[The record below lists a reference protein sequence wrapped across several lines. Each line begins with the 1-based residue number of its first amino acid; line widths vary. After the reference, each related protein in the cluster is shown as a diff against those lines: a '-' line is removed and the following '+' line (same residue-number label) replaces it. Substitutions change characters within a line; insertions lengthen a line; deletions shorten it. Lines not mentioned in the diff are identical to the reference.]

1 MGQVVLADDDFDVDT
16 ERIGGSE
23 DFDDAADG
31 IFTVF
36 EKLGVDDEALEFR
49 GLVVLP
55 CFDSD
60 AVVLGAGGRQRIFD
74 GDFDPVLHAGIVG
87 DDPEATFGDAEFA
100 DDGGVGAAHDLVDFA
115 FRFSA
120 GADAADADEGA
131 VTVHGAFERIAVE
144 VDVADD
150 AGDGFIGDEEAETVA
165 VDGDAAGG
173 EVAGEGG
180 GLEVAVADFDEVA
193 GVEESFEGVFEEG
206 TAVALGA
213 EVLIKLLEAGFA
225 LGEFED
231 MREDRGGFENY
242 GCSGTTHSSIIVVMR
257 LLLIFAS
264 TLTLFAQPPMATQ
277 NMVAQNTPAPAK
289 KTAVTVTKAAAPA
302 PAVKNYKLTGS
313 PAAPITIEVY
323 TDYECPSCRNLY
335 LQTLP
340 DLITQYVATG
350 KVQLLHRDFP
360 LPMHKHTK
368 LATRY
373 ANAAG
378 QVGKYDLVAGQI
390 FKSQGDWAQNGNIDA
405 EVAKVVS
412 PADMVKIRE
421 LVKSDTH
428 LDDTVTVD
436 VAMGNKDGLNQ
447 TPTLIVVS
455 KGKRQKIDGMVPFG
469 ILKSYIDQLLA
480 KN

>member
-1 MGQVVLADDDFDVDT
+1 
-16 ERIGGSE
+16 
-23 DFDDAADG
+23 
-31 IFTVF
+31 
-36 EKLGVDDEALEFR
+36 
-49 GLVVLP
+49 
-55 CFDSD
+55 
-60 AVVLGAGGRQRIFD
+60 
-74 GDFDPVLHAGIVG
+74 
-87 DDPEATFGDAEFA
+87 
-100 DDGGVGAAHDLVDFA
+100 
-115 FRFSA
+115 
-120 GADAADADEGA
+120 
-131 VTVHGAFERIAVE
+131 
-144 VDVADD
+144 
-150 AGDGFIGDEEAETVA
+150 
-165 VDGDAAGG
+165 
-173 EVAGEGG
+173 
-180 GLEVAVADFDEVA
+180 
-193 GVEESFEGVFEEG
+193 
-206 TAVALGA
+206 
-213 EVLIKLLEAGFA
+213 
-225 LGEFED
+225 
-231 MREDRGGFENY
+231 
-242 GCSGTTHSSIIVVMR
+242 
-257 LLLIFAS
+257 
-264 TLTLFAQPPMATQ
+264 MATQ